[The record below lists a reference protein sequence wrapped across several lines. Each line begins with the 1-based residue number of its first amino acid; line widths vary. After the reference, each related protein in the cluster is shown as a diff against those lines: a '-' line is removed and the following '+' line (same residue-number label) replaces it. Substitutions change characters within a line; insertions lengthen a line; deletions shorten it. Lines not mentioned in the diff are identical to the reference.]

1 MYVKNPKALRAFIS
15 SDTSLETVIILEY
28 YAQRW
33 KIESF
38 FSQSKDALGFGKYQI
53 RSVKAIERLWTI
65 MSLFYLLCTTGLGNN
80 MAFGDGLR
88 FLRKDFNEEKV
99 SYIYQC
105 AQNNVPIEDIY
116 SLCS

>member
-1 MYVKNPKALRAFIS
+1 
-15 SDTSLETVIILEY
+15 
-28 YAQRW
+28 
-33 KIESF
+33 
-38 FSQSKDALGFGKYQI
+38 
-53 RSVKAIERLWTI
+53 

-116 SLCS
+116 ALCS